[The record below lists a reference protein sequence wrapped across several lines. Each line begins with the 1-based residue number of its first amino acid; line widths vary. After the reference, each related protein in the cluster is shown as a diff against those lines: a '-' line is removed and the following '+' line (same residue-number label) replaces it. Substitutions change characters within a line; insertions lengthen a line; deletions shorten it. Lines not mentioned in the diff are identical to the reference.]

1 MYNNRN
7 KLVRERMAEAGLDA
21 LLVSSLPNIY
31 YLTGYTGSTAKL
43 VITAK
48 HMWFLTDFRYHEQ
61 FTQQCFDGYELV
73 DNTGKK
79 LVEDVLPGLISDQGG
94 TQLGFESAHIP
105 HIEYAKLNKAESWEA
120 VPTES
125 WVEDLRI
132 VKDEGE
138 IELIQEA
145 VLLGE
150 RIFTELMG
158 VINGDTTEADLA
170 AEIHYRA
177 LKYGA
182 QGYSFDPIVA
192 SGVNGAKPHAGFTTR
207 KLQPGLPLTIDMG
220 VALNGYMS
228 DMTRTVFIKDCPPQW
243 EAIYGIVREAKDR
256 AFTAVKPGLLGKDID
271 AVARDYIYSAGYE
284 GKFGHGLGHGVGIEV
299 HEQPSLSVLGEKEL
313 RPGMV
318 ITNEP
323 GIYLPGEGGV
333 RIEDVFVVRD
343 NGAEY
348 LNTLDTAVLVVG

>member
-7 KLVRERMAEAGLDA
+7 ELVRERMADAGLDA
-21 LLVSSLPNIY
+21 LLVTSLPNIY

-43 VITAK
+43 VITAE
-48 HMWFLTDFRYHEQ
+48 HLWFLTDFRYHEQ
-61 FTQQCFDGYELV
+61 FAQQCFDGYELV

-79 LVEDVLPGLISDQGG
+79 LVEDVLPGLIGDHGRK
-94 TQLGFESAHIP
+94 QLGFESAHLP
-105 HIEYAKLNKAESWEA
+105 HIEYAKLSKAEAWEA

-125 WVEDLRI
+125 WIEDLRI
-132 VKDEGE
+132 VKDKGE
-138 IELIQEA
+138 IERIRAA

-150 RIFTELMG
+150 RIFTELMDAIDG
-158 VINGDTTEADLA
+158 NTTEADLA

-182 QGYSFDPIVA
+182 QGYSFDPIIA
-192 SGVNGAKPHAGFTTR
+192 SGANGAKPHASFTTH

-228 DMTRTVFIKDCPPQW
+228 DMTRTVFIKDCPSQW
-243 EAIYGIVREAKDR
+243 ETIYGIVREAKDR
-256 AFTAVKPGLLGKDID
+256 AFAAVKPGLLGKDID
-271 AVARDYIYSAGYE
+271 AVARNHIYSAGYE

-299 HEQPSLSVLGEKEL
+299 HEQPSLSALGEKEL

-333 RIEDVFVVRD
+333 RIEDMFVVRE
-343 NGAEY
+343 NRAEY
-348 LNTLDTAVLVVG
+348 LNTVDTAVLVVG